1 ELKSLGKPKR
11 PRTAVNI
18 FMTEHFEEA
27 KGKTAVAKMKALMDI
42 WMNLYAAQKQAYLQ
56 LAEDDR
62 IRYKVEMKTW
72 EEQMIKMG
80 REDLVRKKSTGEKR
94 SREQNKGTKSLE
106 LSPLKQ
112 SVRVY
117 VRRRRCVSA
126 LPAARCFGSSSDGP
140 PKRPKTS
147 YMHFAEQ
154 QWPLALR
161 QFPAAS
167 REQYNAEMERY
178 RAQLTPAQSAA
189 LKEEKR
195 EKLAKRKA
203 TRKKREL
210 RNLGKPKRPRTALII
225 FITENYAETK
235 GATMIAKAKTLMDAW
250 KKLSEAEKQVYLQQA
265 EDDKVRYRNEMKAW
279 EEHMTEIGREDLI
292 RRTVSKV
299 KKTAS
304 PKRGK
309 KKSRV
314 KTIRTKGSVNP
325 AGSKELDTT
334 AANKATRKS
343 RKAEE

>member
-1 ELKSLGKPKR
+1 MLTCG
-11 PRTAVNI
+11 V
-18 FMTEHFEEA
+18 
-27 KGKTAVAKMKALMDI
+27 AVAAGARLLLKPLGF
-42 WMNLYAAQKQAYLQ
+42 LQ
-56 LAEDDR
+56 TR
-62 IRYKVEMKTW
+62 
-72 EEQMIKMG
+72 
-80 REDLVRKKSTGEKR
+80 LVTSA
-94 SREQNKGTKSLE
+94 
-106 LSPLKQ
+106 
-112 SVRVY
+112 SVL
-117 VRRRRCVSA
+117 RRRCVSA

-161 QFPAAS
+161 QFPEAKVVDLSRKIGQKWREMTPEQKKPFIEASAAS

-314 KTIRTKGSVNP
+314 KTIKTKGSVNP